1 MNAVRACALAFYG
14 TSFASGLCAGGVLAA
29 DGIDVRRGVDTMVF
43 GSCVPALVA
52 ENKSTETVDYLQVD
66 LAITLAN
73 GQERT
78 VELQSAYREGVLYP
92 IPPGATAAL
101 KQPLDLSRSL
111 DAGCADIT
119 VRRVLRTICET
130 AGKPCASAVQVQP

>member
-1 MNAVRACALAFYG
+1 MNAVRACALAFCG
-14 TSFASGLCAGGVLAA
+14 TSFASGLCAGGVFAA

-52 ENKSTETVDYLQVD
+52 ENRSTETVDYLQVD

-92 IPPGATAAL
+92 IPPGATATL
-101 KQPLDLSRSL
+101 KQHLDTSRSL
-111 DAGCADIT
+111 GVGCDDIT
-119 VRRVLRTICET
+119 VRRVLQTICE
-130 AGKPCASAVQVQP
+130 AAEKPCAAPVRVQP